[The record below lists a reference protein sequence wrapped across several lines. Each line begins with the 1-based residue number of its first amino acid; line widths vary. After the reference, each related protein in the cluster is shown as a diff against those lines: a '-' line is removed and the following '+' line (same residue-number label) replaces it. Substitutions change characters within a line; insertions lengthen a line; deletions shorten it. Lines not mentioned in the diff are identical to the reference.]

1 MGVKFKFCDY
11 DHGRLNPTNANIE
24 ADFDRAKDS
33 IAHFKV
39 TSSERGLEVYRKV
52 QRLLALPSRR
62 LKMSTKIV
70 TFDVIH

>member
-39 TSSERGLEVYRKV
+39 TSSERGIRGLQKSQETPCSSFSALKDVYKNCY
-52 QRLLALPSRR
+52 L
-62 LKMSTKIV
+62 
-70 TFDVIH
+70 